1 MAPTHA
7 CKLPT
12 PLRAGSPY
20 KSLLTTPQ
28 YNKAVLIH
36 LTNPQWL
43 NFGAPAV
50 YRIRAMQSGDIF
62 RWVRGCT

>member
-1 MAPTHA
+1 M
-7 CKLPT
+7 
-12 PLRAGSPY
+12 RSGSPY

-28 YNKAVLIH
+28 YNKAVLLH